1 MFYTLG
7 IYIYAAA
14 IRLAALFGHKKAKQM
29 LEGHKEIFSTLAERV
44 KDGTNYIWFH
54 ASSLGEFEQGRPMIE
69 KFRAEHPEF
78 RVVLT
83 FFSPSG
89 YRSARNYQQ
98 ADVVCYLPF
107 DTPGN
112 VKRFLNIVKPKM
124 VFFIKYEFWLNFL
137 YALKKRAI
145 PTYSVSSI
153 FREEQVFFKW
163 WGGFYRRSLRCFTHL
178 FVQNERSKELLQSV
192 GVTDVTV
199 VGDTRFD
206 RVVKIAEQA
215 HILPLVEAFAEG
227 DKRIFVAG
235 SSWGPDEAVY
245 MDYFNTHSG
254 WKLIVASHEVNEERI
269 KEIEMQLNGLCVRY
283 TQATMDEVR
292 SAKCLI
298 IDCFGL
304 LSSIYRYGNVAY
316 VGGGFGVGIHNI
328 LEAAV
333 YGIPVFFGPNNKK
346 FREAQQLKACGGGLE
361 VVSADDFERKMNM
374 LDNDAVEAK
383 RLGDAA
389 GAYVAQNSGASAK
402 IFKALGL

>member
-1 MFYTLG
+1 MLYTLG

-14 IRLAALFGHKKAKQM
+14 VRLAALFGHKKAKQM
-29 LEGHKEIFSTLAERV
+29 LEGHKEIFPMLAERV
-44 KDGTNYIWFH
+44 KEGTDYIWFH

-69 KFRAEHPEF
+69 KFRAEHPNY

-98 ADVVCYLPF
+98 ADIVCYLPF

-112 VKRFLNIVKPKM
+112 VKRFLDIVKPKM

-153 FREEQVFFKW
+153 FRKDQAFFRW

-178 FVQNERSKELLQSV
+178 FVQNELSKDLLNSV

-215 HILPLVEAFAEG
+215 HILPLVEAFIEG
-227 DKRIFVAG
+227 GKRIFIAG

-245 MDYFNTHSG
+245 APYFNTHTG
-254 WKLIVASHEVNEERI
+254 WKLIIASHEVNEERI
-269 KEIEMQLNGLCVRY
+269 KAIEEQINGYCVRY
-283 TQATMDEVR
+283 TLATMEEAR

-304 LSSIYRYGNVAY
+304 LSSIYRYGDVAY
-316 VGGGFGVGIHNI
+316 VGGGFGVGIHNV

-333 YGIPVFFGPNNKK
+333 YGIPVFFGPNNRK
-346 FREAQQLKACGGGLE
+346 FQEAQQLKACGGGLE
-361 VVSADDFERKMNM
+361 VSSREDFEKKMSL

-383 RLGDAA
+383 RLGDVA
-389 GAYVAQNSGASAK
+389 GLYVSQNSGASAK
-402 IFKALGL
+402 IFKVLGL